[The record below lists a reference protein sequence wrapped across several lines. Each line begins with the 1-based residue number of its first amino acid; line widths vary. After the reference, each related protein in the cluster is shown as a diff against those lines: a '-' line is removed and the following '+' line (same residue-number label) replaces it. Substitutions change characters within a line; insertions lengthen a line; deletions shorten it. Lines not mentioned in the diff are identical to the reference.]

1 MAKAN
6 TDIRMALLLHDVYAY
21 EVAEEL
27 GICITTYSVR
37 MRKEMPAVEK
47 DKFLKAIIAVAA
59 RKAKLK

>member
-6 TDIRMALLLHDVYAY
+6 TDIKMALLLHDVYAY
-21 EVAEEL
+21 EVADEL
-27 GICITTYSVR
+27 GFSTGTYTR
-37 MRKEMPAVEK
+37 KMRKEMPAVEK